1 MATQFRPT
9 SLQALRI
16 AEHVYLQRIENAAD
30 LPAGLSDRV
39 SPSWLI
45 YAAFTRVGALLLKES
60 SGRPLAFPTQE
71 AATAAIH
78 SIRADVEPDVRSDRA
93 FLR

>member
-45 YAAFTRVGALLLKES
+45 YAAFTRVGALS
-60 SGRPLAFPTQE
+60 
-71 AATAAIH
+71 
-78 SIRADVEPDVRSDRA
+78 
-93 FLR
+93 